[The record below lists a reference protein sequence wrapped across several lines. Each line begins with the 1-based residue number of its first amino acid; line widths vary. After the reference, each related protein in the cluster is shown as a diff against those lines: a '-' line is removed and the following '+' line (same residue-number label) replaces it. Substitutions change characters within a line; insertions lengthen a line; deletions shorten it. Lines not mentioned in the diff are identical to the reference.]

1 MRTSSLFISLL
12 LLSSCKSDNEKLL
25 IGKWNAAQLV
35 ECEEV
40 VPINTTLVNLEFRH
54 NGTYVFN
61 STLNVHEEG
70 RYRISNNYL
79 YTHDNI
85 KPNSPEKAVLIKSIS
100 EDSLILQM
108 SFKGKDQWLTLMKE
122 GVVLAENNTLD
133 LKSIEQRKQEMD
145 SFYLQ
150 NGMIT
155 QNPQAVDSL
164 PQMET
169 GTMPTTETAIAM
181 AAAKAI
187 KEAPKPEEKKVEKE
201 PAKKF
206 ETKEE
211 SLNKQA
217 ALRKKEADKQKDED
231 RRRYENYM
239 AREKDRKLAQRK
251 MEEAKKEADRKKYE
265 AYMERERDR
274 KREEAQR
281 KAKKK

>member
-12 LLSSCKSDNEKLL
+12 LLSACKSDSEKLL
-25 IGKWNAAQLV
+25 IGKWNASQLV
-35 ECEEV
+35 ECEEL

-70 RYRISNNYL
+70 KYRISGNYL
-79 YTHDNI
+79 YTHDNL
-85 KPNSPEKAVLIKSIS
+85 KPNAPEKAVLLKAIS
-100 EDSLILQM
+100 EDSLVLQM
-108 SFKGKDQWLTLMKE
+108 SFKGKDQWLTLMKD

-169 GTMPTTETAIAM
+169 GVMPTTEAGIAM

-201 PAKKF
+201 PVKKF

-211 SLNKQA
+211 SLDKQA

-231 RRRYENYM
+231 RRRYDNYM
-239 AREKDRKLAQRK
+239 AREKDRKLALRK
-251 MEEAKKEADRKKYE
+251 MEDAKKEAERKKHE
-265 AYMERERDR
+265 AYLERERDR

-281 KAKKK
+281 KKKK